1 MYIINKMENN
11 NILKTCTHCYSQFK
25 SKYYMNLHQTTQKCK
40 LAKDKNL
47 ARIEIAEM
55 IKEEEREKDKE
66 FDEYLDNLDDN
77 RLARRIFE

>member
-25 SKYYMNLHQTTQKCK
+25 SKYYMNLHQTTQKCR
-40 LAKDKNL
+40 LAKDKKL
-47 ARIEIAEM
+47 ARKEYLEM
-55 IKEEEREKDKE
+55 IEQEELDEEQ
-66 FDEYLDNLDDN
+66 EYLDNLDDN